1 MKVPKEPTPLAV
13 IAPQLCSK
21 SKFCDCSR
29 SQIIRF
35 KSKYYKRDQTGD
47 RKSLIANQYCPA
59 VLRPL

>member
-13 IAPQLCSK
+13 IAPRLCSK
-21 SKFCDCSR
+21 SKFRDCSR
-29 SQIIRF
+29 CQIIRF

-47 RKSLIANQYCPA
+47 RKSLIADQYCPA